1 MTGDDEV
8 KRTPAAD
15 GTAEAREAMDEQEGA
30 GAAPKGALSTETG
43 RTRKGGDLQ
52 AYIGRQ
58 LRAVYDDVARQPVP
72 DRFLELM
79 KKLESAG
86 H

>member
-8 KRTPAAD
+8 NRTAAANSMAETCEAAED
-15 GTAEAREAMDEQEGA
+15 GGGA
-30 GAAPKGALSTETG
+30 SGATPTGAARPP
-43 RTRKGGDLQ
+43 KGGDLQ

>member
-1 MTGDDEV
+1 M
-8 KRTPAAD
+8 
-15 GTAEAREAMDEQEGA
+15 
-30 GAAPKGALSTETG
+30 
-43 RTRKGGDLQ
+43 
-52 AYIGRQ
+52 GRQ

>member
-1 MTGDDEV
+1 MIGDDEV
-8 KRTPAAD
+8 NRAAAAN
-15 GTAEAREAMDEQEGA
+15 GMVEAREAVEDGGSA
-30 GAAPKGALSTETG
+30 SGAPKGAMSTEAM
-43 RTRKGGDLQ
+43 RLPKGGDLQ

>member
-1 MTGDDEV
+1 MTGDDEAS
-8 KRTPAAD
+8 RTAAAD
-15 GTAEAREAMDEQEGA
+15 GTAEGRETVENG
-30 GAAPKGALSTETG
+30 GGSGAPKSAMPTEAV
-43 RTRKGGDLQ
+43 RVLKGGDLQ

-58 LRAVYDDVARQPVP
+58 LRAVYDDVARKPVP

-86 H
+86 R